1 MKRKK
6 WAESSRAFNI
16 VQVPQMFKYA
26 TQLVHVTRDMN
37 ACYCIYWL
45 CPSYFRGLISN
56 QRKMKGSSLS
66 VEVFDWFSMRL
77 GFQKTSTPLSKLG

>member
-26 TQLVHVTRDMN
+26 TQLAHVTRDMN

-45 CPSYFRGLISN
+45 WASYFRGPISN
-56 QRKMKGSSLS
+56 QREMNGFLIVNGSFRL
-66 VEVFDWFSMRL
+66 VFNEAGVS
-77 GFQKTSTPLSKLG
+77 KTTTPPLKLG